1 MRILVIGAGVIGS
14 VYSARLAAAGHDVAV
29 LARGGRRAQLARDGV
44 RLRSPEAEL
53 TARPGLVPEG
63 GPLPEADLILVTVR
77 STQLDAVLGLVAA
90 SGCPA
95 VAFLQHLGAG
105 VQDVQEVVGRERTIL
120 AFPGVGGLVR
130 DDGTVE
136 YVEVAAQ
143 PTTID
148 ATAPRGGTLR
158 DAVAS
163 TGMRTASERDMP
175 GWFAT
180 HEVFVA
186 CLGAGVLACGG
197 AKELAADRRG
207 LRTVVQAVHEG
218 FAALAA
224 QGISVT
230 PTALRVLFSR
240 MPRWFAAAYWRRSL
254 AGPVGTVAIA
264 PHTRA
269 SREDEFAAVCADV
282 LAHVGGQARVETL
295 VSLLAPCLRPAGTTA
310 TPSGPGPA

>member
-14 VYSARLAAAGHDVAV
+14 VYSARLAAAGHEVTV
-29 LARGGRRAQLARDGV
+29 LARGERRARLARDGV
-44 RLRSPEAEL
+44 RLRSPDGEL
-53 TARPGLVPEG
+53 TARPALAPEG
-63 GPLPEADLILVTVR
+63 GPLPEVDLTVVAVR
-77 STQLDAVLGLVAA
+77 STQIDAVLDLVAA
-90 SGCPA
+90 SSCPA

-105 VQDVQEVVGRERTIL
+105 MQDVQRSVGRDRTIR
-120 AFPGVGGLVR
+120 AFPGIGGLVR
-130 DDGTVE
+130 DDGSVE
-136 YVEVAAQ
+136 YVEIAAQ

-148 ATAPRGGTLR
+148 GTSPRASTLR

-163 TGMRTASERDMP
+163 TGMRTASEPDMP
-175 GWFAT
+175 GWSAT

-197 AKELAADRRG
+197 AEALAADRRR
-207 LRTVVQAVHEG
+207 LRTVVRAVHEG

-224 QGISVT
+224 QGTTVT

-240 MPRWFAAAYWRRSL
+240 MPRWFAAVYWRRAL

-269 SREDEFAAVCADV
+269 SRDDEFAAVCADV
-282 LAHVGGQARVETL
+282 LARVGGSARVETL
-295 VSLLAPCLRPAGTTA
+295 VGLLTPCLRPAGTGVA
-310 TPSGPGPA
+310 QPGPEPA